1 MGKVGAI
8 ILAAGK
14 GLRMKAGINKQFICI
29 EEKPILYYTLNAFAR
44 NEFIDEIILVAARD
58 EIDYCKNMI
67 VDKYNIPKVTK
78 VIEGGE
84 ERYNSVYNG
93 LISLENCDIV
103 LIHDGARPFVSNKII
118 NEGINFS
125 KIYGAAACG
134 VIPKDTIKI
143 RDNEGMSKSSLER
156 KKLFCVQ
163 TPQCFKYSLILEAHK
178 KLANRETVTDDT
190 TVVESFG
197 SKVYLYEGD
206 YFNIKITTPEDLILA
221 KSILTFQK

>member
-1 MGKVGAI
+1 MGKVCAI

-29 EEKPILYYTLNAFAR
+29 QEKPVLYYTLNAFAG
-44 NEFIDEIILVAARD
+44 NKFIDEIILVAAKD
-58 EIDYCKNMI
+58 EIDYCKNEI
-67 VDKYNIPKVTK
+67 VNKYSISKVTK

-118 NEGINFS
+118 NEGIEFA
-125 KIYGAAACG
+125 KVYGAAACG
-134 VIPKDTIKI
+134 VVPKDTIKV
-143 RDNEGMSKSSLER
+143 RDNVGISKDSLDR

-178 KLANRETVTDDT
+178 KLVNRKMITDDT
-190 TVVESFG
+190 MVVELFG

-221 KSILTFQK
+221 KAILTFQK